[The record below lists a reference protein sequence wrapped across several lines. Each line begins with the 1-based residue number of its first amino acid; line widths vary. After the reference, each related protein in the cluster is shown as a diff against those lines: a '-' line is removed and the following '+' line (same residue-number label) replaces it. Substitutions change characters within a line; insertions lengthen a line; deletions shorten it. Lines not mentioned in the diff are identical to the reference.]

1 MDQINTF
8 YYHFPQYIT
17 SIALTFFIILVLNI
31 IHNVA
36 IQISKKKKKVQYN
49 LKRRLIKATV
59 YNFMSDSG
67 HKGPKYLVYQTI
79 NGTTKPTKLYN
90 TELAR

>member
-36 IQISKKKKKVQYN
+36 IQISKKKKKYN
-49 LKRRLIKATV
+49 ITWRDVLLKQQSTISWVIQGIKDQNTW
-59 YNFMSDSG
+59 S
-67 HKGPKYLVYQTI
+67 
-79 NGTTKPTKLYN
+79 TKQ
-90 TELAR
+90 

>member
-1 MDQINTF
+1 MLPYKSQ
-8 YYHFPQYIT
+8 
-17 SIALTFFIILVLNI
+17 
-31 IHNVA
+31 
-36 IQISKKKKKVQYN
+36 KKKKKVQYN